1 MTIYALSS
9 GPGISG
15 VAVIRLSGQDTS
27 KVIQLLTGK
36 ETPKP
41 RVATLRKINKI
52 NTSELID
59 EGLILWF
66 PGPESYTG
74 EDMAEIQVH
83 GSKAVVDA
91 LHSSLSDVENCRLA
105 EPGEF
110 TKLAFQN
117 GKINLLKAESIAD
130 LISSET
136 EIQRQQAIK
145 IVNGK
150 SSDQFNFLR
159 EKLLKILSHV
169 EAKIDFPEEDLPNN
183 ILDEIKNNSDEVI
196 NKIKKILN
204 DQKVGERIRE
214 GFKIAIVDPTN
225 AGKSSLM
232 NYLSNRDVAI
242 VSEIA
247 GTTRDV
253 IETHLNI
260 NGYPVIISDTAGI
273 RDSQD
278 EIEKKGIKLALKKAE
293 ESDLRIVVLHPE
305 NLDFKPFLEDSNT
318 ENTIVVLN
326 KSDIKLGKPPGIGNY
341 FRFNHLG
348 KNLKDINIIHTSI
361 KEEENLVDL
370 INAIKEKLKNK
381 FISSDDIF
389 ITRER
394 HRQHLQQ
401 CLDHLNNFNQKKEIE
416 DYDKAAED
424 LRLATRH
431 LGIIVGKV
439 DVEEI
444 LGSIF
449 NDFCIG
455 K

>member
-1 MTIYALSS
+1 MTIFALSS

-15 VAVIRLSGQDTS
+15 VAVIRLSGQETS
-27 KVIQLLTGK
+27 KVIKLLTGK
-36 ETPKP
+36 KPPKP
-41 RVATLRKINKI
+41 RVATLRKINKT

-83 GSKAVVDA
+83 GSKAVVDS
-91 LHSSLSDVENCRLA
+91 LHSALSDIENCRLA

-145 IVNGK
+145 IMNGK
-150 SSDQFNFLR
+150 SADQFNSLR
-159 EKLLKILSHV
+159 EKLLKILSNV
-169 EAKIDFPEEDLPNN
+169 EAKIDFPDEDLPNN
-183 ILDEIKNNSDEVI
+183 ILDEIRNSSDEVI

-214 GFKIAIVDPTN
+214 GFKIAILGPIN

-232 NYLSNRDVAI
+232 NHLSNRDVAI

-260 NGYPVIISDTAGI
+260 DGYPVIISDTAGI
-273 RDSQD
+273 RDSKD
-278 EIEKKGIKLALKKAE
+278 EIEKKGIKLSLNRAE
-293 ESDLRIVVLHPE
+293 EADLKLVVIDAKSPNFTDVLKDLLHE
-305 NLDFKPFLEDSNT
+305 NAILV
-318 ENTIVVLN
+318 IN
-326 KSDIKLGKPPGIGNY
+326 KSDL
-341 FRFNHLG
+341 LE
-348 KNLKDINIIHTSI
+348 KDIDPEIKKTNHVLISI
-361 KEEENLVDL
+361 KENKNIEEL
-370 INAIKEKLKNK
+370 ISKIKNSLKNK
-381 FISSDDIF
+381 FLTSDDIL

-416 DYDKAAED
+416 DFDKAAED

-431 LGIIVGKV
+431 LGMIVGKV

>member
-15 VAVIRLSGQDTS
+15 IAVIRISGHETS
-27 KVIQLLTGK
+27 KVIKLITGK
-36 ETPKP
+36 ELPTP
-41 RVATLRKINKI
+41 RMATLTKINKI

-59 EGLILWF
+59 EGIILWF
-66 PGPESYTG
+66 PGPQSYTG
-74 EDMAEIQVH
+74 EDMAEIHVH
-83 GSKAVVDA
+83 GSKAVIDA
-91 LHSSLSDVENCRLA
+91 LHSAISQNNNCRLA

-117 GKINLLKAESIAD
+117 GKINLLKAESVAD

-145 IVNGK
+145 IMNGK
-150 SSDQFNFLR
+150 SADQFNFLR

-169 EAKIDFPEEDLPNN
+169 EAKIDFPDEDLPDDILKEIKKNSN
-183 ILDEIKNNSDEVI
+183 EVLINIEKILD
-196 NKIKKILN
+196 

-214 GFKIAIVDPTN
+214 GFKIAILGPTN
-225 AGKSSLM
+225 AGKSSLL
-232 NYLSNRDVAI
+232 NHLSNRDVAI

-260 NGYPVIISDTAGI
+260 DGYPVIVSDTAGI
-273 RDSQD
+273 RESKN
-278 EIEKKGIKLALKKAE
+278 EIEKKGIKLSLNRAE
-293 ESDLRIVVLHPE
+293 EADLKLVVVDAK
-305 NLDFKPFLEDSNT
+305 NLDFTD
-318 ENTIVVLN
+318 VLKGLLDQNAILVIN
-326 KSDIKLGKPPGIGNY
+326 KSDLLKGNIDPEIKKL
-341 FRFNHLG
+341 NHVL
-348 KNLKDINIIHTSI
+348 ISI
-361 KEEENLVDL
+361 KENLNIDEL
-370 INAIKEKLKNK
+370 ILKIKNNLKNK
-381 FISSDDIF
+381 FITSDDIL

-394 HRQHLQQ
+394 HRQHLEQ
-401 CLDHLNNFNQKKEIE
+401 CLEHLKNFNKKNEVE
-416 DYDKAAED
+416 DFDKAAED

-431 LGIIVGKV
+431 LGMIVGKV

>member
-1 MTIYALSS
+1 MTIYALST

-15 VAVIRLSGQDTS
+15 IAVIRISGS
-27 KVIQLLTGK
+27 EASNVIKLLTK
-36 ETPKP
+36 NKLPKP
-41 RVATLRKINKI
+41 RTATLRKINKI

-59 EGLILWF
+59 EGIILWF

-74 EDMAEIQVH
+74 EDMAEIHVH

-91 LHSSLSDVENCRLA
+91 LHSSLSDIENCRLA

-145 IVNGK
+145 IMNGK
-150 SSDQFNFLR
+150 SADQFNFLR

-169 EAKIDFPEEDLPNN
+169 EAKIDFPDEDLPNN
-183 ILDEIKNNSDEVI
+183 ILDEIKNSSDEVI

-214 GFKIAIVDPTN
+214 GFKIAIVGPTN

-273 RDSQD
+273 RDSKD
-278 EIEKKGIKLALKKAE
+278 EIEKKGIKLALQKAE
-293 ESDLRIVVLHPE
+293 ESDLKIVVLHPE
-305 NLDFKPFLEDSNT
+305 NLDFKPFLEDSNS

-381 FISSDDIF
+381 FISSDDIL

-431 LGIIVGKV
+431 LGMIVGKV

>member
-36 ETPKP
+36 ELPKP

-91 LHSSLSDVENCRLA
+91 LHSSLSDIENCRLA

-145 IVNGK
+145 IMNGK

-214 GFKIAIVDPTN
+214 GFKIAILGPTN

-232 NYLSNRDVAI
+232 NHLSNRDVAI

-260 NGYPVIISDTAGI
+260 DGYPVIISDTAGI

-278 EIEKKGIKLALKKAE
+278 EIEKKGIKLSLNRAE
-293 ESDLRIVVLHPE
+293 EADLKLVVVDAKS
-305 NLDFKPFLEDSNT
+305 LDFTDVLKGLLD
-318 ENTIVVLN
+318 ENAILVIN
-326 KSDIKLGKPPGIGNY
+326 KSDL
-341 FRFNHLG
+341 LE
-348 KNLKDINIIHTSI
+348 KDIDAEIKKTNHVLISI
-361 KEEENLVDL
+361 KENKNIEEL
-370 INAIKEKLKNK
+370 ILKIKNNLKNK
-381 FISSDDIF
+381 FLTSDDIL

-416 DYDKAAED
+416 DFDKAAED

-431 LGIIVGKV
+431 LGMIVGKV

>member
-36 ETPKP
+36 EPPKP

-91 LHSSLSDVENCRLA
+91 LHSSLSDIENCRLA

-145 IVNGK
+145 IMNGK
-150 SSDQFNFLR
+150 SADQFNFLR

-183 ILDEIKNNSDEVI
+183 ILDEIKNSSDEVI

-214 GFKIAIVDPTN
+214 GFKIAILGPTN

-232 NYLSNRDVAI
+232 NHLSNRDVAI

-260 NGYPVIISDTAGI
+260 DGYPVIISDTAGI

-278 EIEKKGIKLALKKAE
+278 EIEKKGIKLSLNRAE
-293 ESDLRIVVLHPE
+293 EADLKLVVVDAKS
-305 NLDFKPFLEDSNT
+305 LDFTDVLKGLLD
-318 ENTIVVLN
+318 ENAILVIN
-326 KSDIKLGKPPGIGNY
+326 KSDL
-341 FRFNHLG
+341 LE
-348 KNLKDINIIHTSI
+348 KDIDPKIKKTNHVLISI
-361 KEEENLVDL
+361 KENKNIEEL
-370 INAIKEKLKNK
+370 ILKIKNNLKNK
-381 FISSDDIF
+381 FLTSDDIL

-416 DYDKAAED
+416 DFDKAAED

-431 LGIIVGKV
+431 LGMIVGKV

>member
-15 VAVIRLSGQDTS
+15 IAVIRISGPETS
-27 KVIQLLTGK
+27 KAIELLTGK
-36 ETPKP
+36 SVPKP
-41 RVATLRKINKI
+41 RVATLRKISKI

-59 EGLILWF
+59 DGIILWF

-91 LHSSLSDVENCRLA
+91 LHSSLSGIENFRLA

-110 TKLAFQN
+110 TKIAFQN

-145 IVNGK
+145 IMNGK
-150 SSDQFNFLR
+150 SADQFNFLR

-183 ILDEIKNNSDEVI
+183 ILDEIKNSSDEVI

-214 GFKIAIVDPTN
+214 GFKIAILGPTN

-232 NYLSNRDVAI
+232 NHLSNRDVAI
-242 VSEIA
+242 VSEIS

-260 NGYPVIISDTAGI
+260 DGYPVIISDTAGI
-273 RDSQD
+273 RDSKD
-278 EIEKKGIKLALKKAE
+278 EIEKKGIKLSLNRAE
-293 ESDLRIVVLHPE
+293 EADLKLIVVDAKSPDFTNVLKDLLHE
-305 NLDFKPFLEDSNT
+305 NAIL
-318 ENTIVVLN
+318 VAN
-326 KSDIKLGKPPGIGNY
+326 KSDL
-341 FRFNHLG
+341 LE
-348 KNLKDINIIHTSI
+348 KDIDSEIKKRNHVLISI
-361 KEEENLVDL
+361 KENKNIEEL
-370 INAIKEKLKNK
+370 ILKIKNNLKNK
-381 FISSDDIF
+381 FLTSDDIL

-431 LGIIVGKV
+431 LGMIVGKV

>member
-15 VAVIRLSGQDTS
+15 IAVIRISGEDTS
-27 KVIQLLTGK
+27 KAIELMTGK
-36 ETPKP
+36 GVPKP

-59 EGLILWF
+59 EGIILWF

-83 GSKAVVDA
+83 GSKAVIDA
-91 LHSSLSDVENCRLA
+91 LHSNISKIENCRLA

-117 GKINLLKAESIAD
+117 GKINLLKAESVAD

-145 IVNGK
+145 TMSGR
-150 SSDQFNFLR
+150 SADQFNFLR

-169 EAKIDFPEEDLPNN
+169 EAKIDFPEEDLPEN
-183 ILDEIKNNSDEVI
+183 ILNEIKKSSDEVLKNI
-196 NKIKKILN
+196 EKILN

-214 GFKIAIVDPTN
+214 GFKIAILGPTN
-225 AGKSSLM
+225 AGKSSLL
-232 NYLSNRDVAI
+232 NHLSNRDVAI

-260 NGYPVIISDTAGI
+260 DGYPVIVSDTAGI
-273 RDSQD
+273 RESKN
-278 EIEKKGIKLALKKAE
+278 EIEKKGIRLSLNRAE
-293 ESDLRIVVLHPE
+293 EADLKLVVVDAKNLNFTDDLRGLLDE
-305 NLDFKPFLEDSNT
+305 NAIL
-318 ENTIVVLN
+318 IIN
-326 KSDIKLGKPPGIGNY
+326 KSDL
-341 FRFNHLG
+341 LV
-348 KNLKDINIIHTSI
+348 KDIDPKIKKINHVLISI
-361 KEEENLVDL
+361 KDNSNIDKL
-370 INAIKEKLKNK
+370 ILKIKNNLKNK
-381 FISSDDIF
+381 FITSDDIL

-401 CLDHLNNFNQKKEIE
+401 CLDHLKTFNQKKEIE
-416 DYDKAAED
+416 DFDKAAED

-431 LGIIVGKV
+431 LGMIVGKV

>member
-15 VAVIRLSGQDTS
+15 VAVVRISGKETN
-27 KVIQLLTGK
+27 KAIKLLTGK
-36 ETPKP
+36 DPPEP
-41 RVATLRKINKI
+41 RKATLRKINKI

-59 EGLILWF
+59 EGIILWF

-83 GSKAVVDA
+83 GSKAVIDA
-91 LHSSLSDVENCRLA
+91 LHSSISKIENCRLA

-145 IVNGK
+145 IMDGK
-150 SSDQFNFLR
+150 SADQFNFLR
-159 EKLLKILSHV
+159 EKLLKILSYV
-169 EAKIDFPEEDLPNN
+169 EAKIDFPDEDLPND
-183 ILDEIKNNSDEVI
+183 ILDEIKNNSNDVI
-196 NKIKKILN
+196 KKIEKILN

-214 GFKIAIVDPTN
+214 GFKIAILGPTN
-225 AGKSSLM
+225 AGKSSLI
-232 NYLSNRDVAI
+232 NHLSNRDVAI
-242 VSEIA
+242 VSEVA

-260 NGYPVIISDTAGI
+260 DGYPVIISDTAGI
-273 RDSQD
+273 RESKD
-278 EIEKKGIKLALKKAE
+278 EIEKKGIKLSLNRAE
-293 ESDLRIVVLHPE
+293 EADLKLVVVDAKSPDFTDVLKGLLDE
-305 NLDFKPFLEDSNT
+305 NAILV
-318 ENTIVVLN
+318 IN
-326 KSDIKLGKPPGIGNY
+326 KSDLLEKEIDSEIKNI
-341 FRFNHLG
+341 NHVL
-348 KNLKDINIIHTSI
+348 ISI
-361 KEEENLVDL
+361 KDNKNIDEL
-370 INAIKEKLKNK
+370 ISKIKNNLKNK
-381 FISSDDIF
+381 FITSDDIL

-394 HRQHLQQ
+394 HRQHLEQ
-401 CLDHLNNFNQKKEIE
+401 CLDYLNNFNKKKEIE
-416 DYDKAAED
+416 DFDKAAED

-431 LGIIVGKV
+431 LGMIVGKV